1 MSHRRTH
8 SLLVAALI
16 STAVLAAGATTV
28 DGPAAVAASATCTRP
43 LLDEAQPAQDALPEV
58 PDATVADLNKI
69 PVRTLQHEAAED
81 DALWLDECGRLF
93 VVDELP
99 TEAVVTA
106 PTTPV
111 ANASVKPADAFSLHS
126 RKGAS
131 KVIYLDFRGRTLSGT
146 AWNTSR
152 GRTSI
157 PLGAYDTNGVPGTFT
172 DAERAAVAA
181 VWESVAADYAAW
193 DVDVTTQD
201 PGTAALSRTAG
212 TDTKYGIR
220 VVVTSKSSG
229 MQAECGC
236 GGIAYVNVFE
246 HVGVQYQPA
255 LVFAEALGSAKAIA
269 EAASHEAGHNFG
281 LFHDGDANA
290 GYHTGT
296 DPWAPIMGVGYY
308 QPVSQWSR
316 GEYATATNQQDD
328 TAIIGRQLGVAA
340 DDHPGTTDPAAA
352 TRLGTSLT
360 GLVTGP
366 DDADSFVVSSAT
378 PMDVFAEPLTAWSN
392 LDVELTVTDASG
404 STVQV
409 VNPGTSRVHAALA
422 QGLGATATLPAGTH
436 VVTVRGADGPGYS
449 SYGSTGAYR
458 VRLRGEP
465 TGQPLTTATT
475 VPSGVVGQA
484 VSQPV
489 VTGGTPPYT
498 WTGVPKVA
506 WLTFGADGRLTGT
519 PTAAMRAAAVTPTVT
534 DADGRTATFPGWRTF
549 LVQTP
554 LTIPVQVP
562 AKGTTGRSYSTTLR
576 ASGAVAP
583 YTWTASGLPDGLV
596 LKGAL
601 VTGVPQRS
609 GTYPVEVTVRSGLQ
623 TRTSTLTL
631 TIVDPA
637 VTLRTPSP
645 TAGKVGTA
653 YRFALL
659 AAGGS
664 GSYTWTATGVPA
676 GLTLS
681 SDGVLSGTPVAAG
694 TARIAVRVVSGTATY
709 ATTLSLVVRP

>member
-28 DGPAAVAASATCTRP
+28 DGPAAVAAATTCTRP
-43 LLDEAQPAQDALPEV
+43 LLDEPQPAQDALPEV

-81 DALWLDECGRLF
+81 DALWLDQCGRLF

-99 TEAVVTA
+99 AEPAATA
-106 PTTPV
+106 TTPI

-201 PGTAALSRTAG
+201 PGTAALGRTTS

-220 VVVTSKSSG
+220 VVVTSRSSG

-255 LVFAEALGSAKAIA
+255 LVFAEALGSPKAIA

-340 DDHPGTTDPAAA
+340 DDHPGTTDPAVA
-352 TRLGTSLT
+352 TRLTTSAT

-366 DDADSFVVSSAT
+366 DDADSFVVTSET
-378 PMDVFAEPLTAWSN
+378 PMDVVAEPLTTWSN
-392 LDVELTVTDASG
+392 LDVELTVSDASG
-404 STVQV
+404 ATTQV
-409 VNPGTSRVHAALA
+409 VNPGTTRSSATTA
-422 QGLGATATLPAGTH
+422 QGLGATASLPAGTH
-436 VVTVRGADGPGYS
+436 VVTVRGGDGPGYS

-475 VPSGVVGQA
+475 VPAGVVGQA
-484 VSQPV
+484 YSQQVVS
-489 VTGGTPPYT
+489 GGTPPYS
-498 WTGVPKVA
+498 WTAAPKVA
-506 WLTFGADGRLTGT
+506 GLTFGADGRLTGT
-519 PTAAMRAAAVTPTVT
+519 PTAVSRGTSVVITVT
-534 DADGRTATFPGWRTF
+534 DADGRKATFPGWKTF

-554 LTIPVQVP
+554 LTIPAQVP
-562 AKGTTGRSYSTTLR
+562 AKGTTGRSYSATLR
-576 ASGAVAP
+576 ATGAVAP
-583 YTWTASGLPDGLV
+583 YTWSATGLPDGLT
-596 LKGAL
+596 LKGAII
-601 VTGVPQRS
+601 TGVPARS

-623 TRTSTLTL
+623 TRTSTVTL
-631 TIVDPA
+631 TVVDPA
-637 VTLRTPSP
+637 VTLRTPTP

-653 YRFALL
+653 YRFALV

-664 GSYTWTATGVPA
+664 GSYAWTATGVPA
-676 GLTLS
+676 GMTLS
-681 SDGVLSGTPVAAG
+681 ADGVLSGTPVTAA
-694 TARIAVRVVSGTATY
+694 TSRIAVRVVSGTATLNV
-709 ATTLSLVVRP
+709 TLSLVVRP